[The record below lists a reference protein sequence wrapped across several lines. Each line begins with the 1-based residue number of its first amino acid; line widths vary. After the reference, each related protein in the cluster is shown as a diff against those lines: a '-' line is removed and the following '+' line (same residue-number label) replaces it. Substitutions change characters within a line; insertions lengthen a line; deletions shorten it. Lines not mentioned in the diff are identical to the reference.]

1 MLASNG
7 AKRFAELHGFAA
19 VPVSQLLAPETL
31 EFYEKWKR
39 NNNRGKALNE
49 GDGKGNIKN
58 KSKKFE
64 AFKIQGNP
72 RYIIGK

>member
-7 AKRFAELHGFAA
+7 AKRFAECHGFKT

-31 EFYEKWKR
+31 EFYEKWKH

-49 GDGKGNIKN
+49 GDGKGNIIKQ
-58 KSKKFE
+58 E
-64 AFKIQGNP
+64 
-72 RYIIGK
+72 